1 MTMCRK
7 FYESARS
14 HSHQEI
20 MRKEVNLAND
30 QAPQPR
36 PQQHQLPSIWMRI
49 CLVCATAF
57 ALATVIAAVST
68 DSPYEDRLIDVAL
81 LQSDAPRWNSVALNS
96 SAVKALLMDYDNELA
111 FKAQLAI
118 EKYGDDAQDVLE
130 RFGDDATFQQ
140 VIKQYGENTVP
151 VIAYFVKNDIASI
164 RLLYVARQKGDAAVA
179 AAKESWANLWPQKL
193 KDIESAANEA
203 PQAYGP
209 DLRGQQAIA
218 MISREGHQFLSQ
230 FVTNSHGQ
238 ATWIQTERTLNA
250 MKSLFFSGVID
261 LEKKYKSGASL
272 QAVDIFDAGA
282 DVFFLAGSFKAIKFL
297 RSAKEARSLGVVKRT
312 QLLGAPLLRKS
323 ALGRQIFKYG
333 AIAGTAYLMV
343 RHPSLLNGAFVT
355 LGKLL
360 GIPPFL
366 AKLAGW
372 GLLLTPL
379 LAPLVSILIAALAIA
394 GTTFSA
400 ASRGMRWTKKY
411 LCWRAAPAV

>member
-1 MTMCRK
+1 M
-7 FYESARS
+7 
-14 HSHQEI
+14 H
-20 MRKEVNLAND
+20 KEVHFAD
-30 QAPQPR
+30 GR
-36 PQQHQLPSIWMRI
+36 SPQQQRQLPSIWMRI
-49 CLVCATAF
+49 CLVFATAF
-57 ALATVIAAVST
+57 ALATVIAAEST

-81 LQSDAPRWNSVALNS
+81 RQSDAPRWDNVALNS
-96 SAVKALLMDYDNELA
+96 SVVKALLMDYDHELA

-130 RFGDDATFQQ
+130 RFGDDATFQE
-140 VIKQYGENTVP
+140 VIRQYGENTVP

-179 AAKESWANLWPQKL
+179 AAKESWANFWPQKH
-193 KDIESAANEA
+193 KETDSAASEA
-203 PQAYGP
+203 PEAYGP

-230 FVTNSHGQ
+230 FVTDSHGK
-238 ATWIQTERTLNA
+238 AAWIQTERALTA
-250 MKSLFFSGVID
+250 MRSLFFSGAID
-261 LEKKYKSGASL
+261 LEKKYKSGEPL
-272 QAVDIFDAGA
+272 QAVDILSAGA

-297 RSAKEARSLGVVKRT
+297 RSAKEARSLGLVKRT

-372 GLLLTPL
+372 GLLLTLTLVPL
-379 LAPLVSILIAALAIA
+379 LSILIPTLAIA
-394 GTTFSA
+394 GTTLSVA
-400 ASRGMRWTKKY
+400 TRGMRWTKKY
-411 LCWRAAPAV
+411 LGWRAAPAV